1 MTALTLLVMLVI
13 SFLLPSTQASAAAT
27 LEVKATAGISGKA
40 KYQSVVPLQVTVK
53 NNGADFSGDMAINS
67 ANSYEAASAIVVP
80 IDIAAGEEKTF
91 TFYQDGLADY
101 SYSDADLFA
110 FYEGSIEKGKKVA
123 YKGTKRLQSN
133 FLDPSATFIY
143 TLTDKSDRL
152 SAFLRLSTFVVQSSV
167 EVFNINQLK
176 DYTFPEDSQGLAMAN
191 VIVVDE
197 VAIADLTQKQQESLL
212 KWVQDGGTLLLGAA
226 DQIDAT
232 AGILKEYLPLSLSQ
246 EMTSISA
253 EALTKLSGGGIFTQ
267 PISVYSSTSS
277 EGSLP
282 VLTENNTVLA
292 AKKKL
297 VVEKLFKQLS
307 L

>member
-1 MTALTLLVMLVI
+1 
-13 SFLLPSTQASAAAT
+13 
-27 LEVKATAGISGKA
+27 
-40 KYQSVVPLQVTVK
+40 
-53 NNGADFSGDMAINS
+53 
-67 ANSYEAASAIVVP
+67 
-80 IDIAAGEEKTF
+80 
-91 TFYQDGLADY
+91 
-101 SYSDADLFA
+101 
-110 FYEGSIEKGKKVA
+110 
-123 YKGTKRLQSN
+123 
-133 FLDPSATFIY
+133 
-143 TLTDKSDRL
+143 
-152 SAFLRLSTFVVQSSV
+152 
-167 EVFNINQLK
+167 
-176 DYTFPEDSQGLAMAN
+176 MAN